1 MTYSAKANPNA
12 TNSEL
17 DSKRI
22 ITHKELT
29 SAQRDEL
36 IEQFVE
42 IQLDNMDTQSLYEL
56 ASEYVTQS
64 FDRLTDSE
72 IKERIES
79 LYDEELYDELVDNV
93 TSLNDNEEPW
103 LQPLFLSHPLQ
114 REQEQVNGANILCVL
129 IVNLFLKFI
138 TLVGQD
144 YNALNV
150 KNQSTNYSGV

>member
-1 MTYSAKANPNA
+1 MTYSQKANPNA

-17 DSKRI
+17 DAKKI
-22 ITHKELT
+22 VKNVQLT

-42 IQLDNMDTQSLYEL
+42 IQVDSMDHQSLYEL
-56 ASEYVTQS
+56 ATEYITNS

-93 TSLNDNEEPW
+93 TQQYPKQLNTFEEE
-103 LQPLFLSHPLQ
+103 
-114 REQEQVNGANILCVL
+114 RYIQELM
-129 IVNLFLKFI
+129 KE
-138 TLVGQD
+138 
-144 YNALNV
+144 V
-150 KNQSTNYSGV
+150 K